1 MQLLVY
7 YQKHFTEVPNEWR
20 DSQISN
26 ECGGIFK
33 ISWIWRKFWINMS
46 KFSQVILFFERIVV
60 FWWYSSNRIW
70 CRKSSVEA
78 HVTPKR
84 ERDNTVTAM
93 AWTQQIQTWNNSFS
107 KASITW
113 LAFILTVIIQLIGI
127 HDSGPTHDGFLLL
140 KKSMKQSPNRWW
152 RTWDLYMEFNPF
164 DRSE

>member
-70 CRKSSVEA
+70 FRKSSVEA

-84 ERDNTVTAM
+84 ERERERQHSHCDGLNTTNPDLEQFIFKSIHYVTSIYSHSHYSAY
-93 AWTQQIQTWNNSFS
+93 WHTWFGPHTWWVSSF
-107 KASITW
+107 
-113 LAFILTVIIQLIGI
+113 
-127 HDSGPTHDGFLLL
+127 
-140 KKSMKQSPNRWW
+140 KKINQAKPK
-152 RTWDLYMEFNPF
+152 
-164 DRSE
+164 